1 MRSRQTS
8 LNGSRLWDSYVGDRR
23 RDVTSRMDF
32 SGKTVS
38 RFPVALPRF
47 MRGFFFCCRSN
58 CRSKVS
64 VLGVIESRRSV

>member
-47 MRGFFFCCRSN
+47 MRGFF
-58 CRSKVS
+58 
-64 VLGVIESRRSV
+64 LL